1 MSYICSMESTFTYYK
16 HLNALDRILVSHKFI
31 DGETY
36 VIKNLGLV
44 NILSGKFLV
53 NMCVLTETRGWVYS
67 DIIREQGIAIEDR
80 DVKKIMSIAKSL
92 KFKQITK

>member
-1 MSYICSMESTFTYYK
+1 MSYICSMESTFIYYK

-36 VIKNLGLV
+36 AIENLGLV
-44 NILSGKFLV
+44 NILSGNFLV

-80 DVKKIMSIAKSL
+80 DVKKIMSIAKPL
-92 KFKQITK
+92 KFKQMQ

>member
-1 MSYICSMESTFTYYK
+1 MESTFTYYK

-80 DVKKIMSIAKSL
+80 DVKKIMSISKSL